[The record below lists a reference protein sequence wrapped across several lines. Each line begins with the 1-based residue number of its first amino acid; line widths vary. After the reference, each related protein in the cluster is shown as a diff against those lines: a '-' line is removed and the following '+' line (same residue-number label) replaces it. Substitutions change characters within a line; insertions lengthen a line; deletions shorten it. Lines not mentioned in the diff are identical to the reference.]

1 VTVPLRGH
9 LTALLVVVAGL
20 GLLPPDAFAQA
31 DAPVPRPLTVPSP
44 PARPPFHVRFDQY
57 LENGYGPVAL
67 MESAAMGALDQVTT
81 TPASWKR
88 GTDGYVRRFA
98 SEAATT
104 MIQES
109 IEFGL
114 NEALRQDA
122 NYPRC
127 ECTGGWRRAWHAVAW
142 TALARSADGRT
153 TFAVGHVTG
162 AFAANVLQ
170 TTWQEGRS
178 VKAGVAMGT
187 ALMAL
192 DATINLMREFWP
204 QPKRVVR

>member
-1 VTVPLRGH
+1 MTHHPRGH
-9 LTALLVVVAGL
+9 LTGLLVAVAGL
-20 GLLPPDAFAQA
+20 SLLRPDAFAQA
-31 DAPVPRPLTVPSP
+31 DATVPPPLTVPSR
-44 PARPPFHVRFDQY
+44 PARPPFPVRFDQY
-57 LENGYGPVAL
+57 LENGYGPVSL
-67 MESAAMGALDQVTT
+67 LEGAAMGALDQMTT
-81 TPASWKR
+81 TPASWR
-88 GTDGYVRRFA
+88 LGPDGYVHRFA

-142 TALARSADGRT
+142 TALARSAGGRT
-153 TFAVGHVTG
+153 TFAVGHVAG
-162 AFAANVLQ
+162 VYAANVLQ
-170 TTWQEGRS
+170 TRWQPGRS
-178 VKAGVAMGT
+178 VQEGVEMAS

-192 DATINLMREFWP
+192 DAAINLTREFWP
-204 QPKRVVR
+204 DLKRLVR